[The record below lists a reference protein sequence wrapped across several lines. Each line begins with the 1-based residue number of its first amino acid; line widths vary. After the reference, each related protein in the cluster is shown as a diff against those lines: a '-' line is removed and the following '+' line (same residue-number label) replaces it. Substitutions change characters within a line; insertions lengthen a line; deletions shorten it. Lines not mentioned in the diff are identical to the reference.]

1 MINPNDP
8 QLQNF
13 NQSFPQCHLGA
24 IFSETARVTGQSR
37 AVRNYTELANSPE
50 SGHGTLYSIISIFKY
65 IMLYYIILYYKYI
78 YIYMY
83 TYAIFR

>member
-24 IFSETARVTGQSR
+24 IFSETQSR

-65 IMLYYIILYYKYI
+65 IYI
-78 YIYMY
+78 Y